1 MEQQNSSFYNL
12 KDFKKS
18 NLKALTSVDLQ
29 LKNQT
34 LDDKQL
40 TKLNNSL
47 KKCSNLESLI
57 LNLQKESISDE
68 QINKFFENYQI
79 FKCQIPTC
87 NSMSNDQ
94 RYSHM
99 KFLLEA
105 CNQRYNAI
113 SIKNKQNEI
122 EVYGNILKE
131 DVICNLINLKQL
143 ELNLNFN
150 KSNGSGA
157 SYFVSKLTELT
168 ELITLMLDFYDINNL
183 IEDEQYSN
191 MARFIS
197 KIIKLKT
204 LPYQNSKQV
213 QVTTFEALMEIFEKI
228 KQQFKGKGLLFPPQ
242 ILSFIYDEQKEKNIY
257 LTSFLAQ
264 GGQGMIFEAKM
275 NNQIVIVKCL
285 QLQNEEQIIEEM
297 SIFEQ
302 IKDIPNICE
311 IITGIKSSCESRYYQ
326 IFKKYSC
333 DLSNAMQFLFDQ
345 KKTLAFNSIVGI
357 ALLISKV
364 ILSLPN
370 MLHSDLKPTN
380 ILFDKLSQTFVLSD
394 YGAAKQ
400 FKEGSFTKNFKA
412 VDQKYRAPEFTEDD
426 LILRKKYD
434 VFCLGLIILEM
445 TMGRFLTEQ
454 EALQIRKGNL
464 ETFISQKPLYTDLNN
479 IIKSMLIIDQNQRIN
494 CEQFVQQLNQ
504 LKLNLENQFQNAVL
518 GKVEDNRCTRMI
530 QGRTKVQRK
539 QKIIKVQK
547 TTIQGLLIRYD
558 KHAIYQHLS
567 RQNIQLINLQH
578 LLKLNY
584 Y

>member
-1 MEQQNSSFYNL
+1 
-12 KDFKKS
+12 
-18 NLKALTSVDLQ
+18 
-29 LKNQT
+29 
-34 LDDKQL
+34 
-40 TKLNNSL
+40 
-47 KKCSNLESLI
+47 
-57 LNLQKESISDE
+57 
-68 QINKFFENYQI
+68 
-79 FKCQIPTC
+79 
-87 NSMSNDQ
+87 MSTT
-94 RYSHM
+94 
-99 KFLLEA
+99 
-105 CNQRYNAI
+105 
-113 SIKNKQNEI
+113 
-122 EVYGNILKE
+122 
-131 DVICNLINLKQL
+131 NLI
-143 ELNLNFN
+143 
-150 KSNGSGA
+150 
-157 SYFVSKLTELT
+157 
-168 ELITLMLDFYDINNL
+168 
-183 IEDEQYSN
+183 
-191 MARFIS
+191 
-197 KIIKLKT
+197 
-204 LPYQNSKQV
+204 PYQNSKQV
-213 QVTTFEALMEIFEKI
+213 QATTFEAPMEIFMKI
-228 KQQFKGKGLLFPPQ
+228 KQQFKGKGLLFPPK
-242 ILSFIYDEQKEKNIY
+242 ILSFIYDELQEKNIY

-311 IITGIKSSCESRYYQ
+311 IITGIKLSCESRYYQ

-345 KKTLAFNSIVGI
+345 KKTLAFNSILGI

-364 ILSLPN
+364 LLSLPN

-380 ILFDKLSQTFVLSD
+380 ILYDKLSQTFVLSD
-394 YGAAKQ
+394 FGAAMQ

-445 TMGRFLTEQ
+445 TMGRFLAEQ
-454 EALQIRKGNL
+454 EALQIRIGNL

-494 CEQFVQQLNQ
+494 CEQLVQQLNQ

-539 QKIIKVQK
+539 QKIIKVYK

-567 RQNIQLINLQH
+567 RRNIQLINLQH
-578 LLKLNY
+578 LLKLNSY
-584 Y
+584 